1 MVAPRRLVSW
11 KGYMWTKKAVITAA
25 GAAQRRLPLQTLVDR
40 DGVTRTVL
48 AILVREVLAAKI
60 EQICVVVSPGDEA
73 LYSEAVPDYRDALC
87 FVPQPEPRGYGDAL
101 WRTRD
106 FIGSDSFL
114 HLVGD
119 HVYLGRPPGCAA
131 ELVRVSESEAACVSA
146 VRATPERLLSSFGVV
161 GGRPVGGRPGLYQVE
176 TVLEKPTPTVAEQ
189 RVIVPGLRSGHYLAF
204 FGMHVLTPGVLDE
217 IGRMLT
223 ESPEPRV
230 TLSDALAAIA
240 TREKYLALQVN
251 AERYDL
257 GARYG
262 LLTSQL
268 ALALNST
275 DRDEVLA
282 MLVTMLANEQQ
293 FAQEAAR

>member
-1 MVAPRRLVSW
+1 
-11 KGYMWTKKAVITAA
+11 MWTKKAVITAA

-40 DGVTRTVL
+40 DGVSRTVL
-48 AILVREVLAAKI
+48 ALLVREVLSARI
-60 EQICVVVSPGDEA
+60 EQIGVVVSPGDEA
-73 LYSEAVPDYRDALC
+73 LYAEAVPDYRDALC
-87 FVPQPEPRGYGDAL
+87 FIPQHEPRGYGDAL
-101 WRTRD
+101 WHARD
-106 FIGSDSFL
+106 FVGSDSFL

-119 HVYLGRPPGCAA
+119 HVYLGRPDGCAA
-131 ELVRVSESEAACVSA
+131 ELTRVAESEAACVSA

-161 GGRPVGGRPGLYQVE
+161 GGRAVAGRPGLYHVD

-204 FGMHVLTPGVLDE
+204 FGMHVLTPSVLDA
-217 IGRMLT
+217 IGRMMT
-223 ESPEPRV
+223 DTPERPV

-240 TREKYLALQVN
+240 TQQKYLAFQVN

-257 GARYG
+257 GAKYG

-268 ALALNST
+268 ALALAST
-275 DRDEVLA
+275 DRDEVLS

>member
-1 MVAPRRLVSW
+1 
-11 KGYMWTKKAVITAA
+11 MWTKKAVITAA
-25 GAAQRRLPLQTLVDR
+25 GASQRRLPLQTLVDR
-40 DGVTRTVL
+40 DGVSRTVL
-48 AILVREVLAAKI
+48 ALLVREVLSARI

-73 LYSEAVPDYRDALC
+73 LYAEAVPDYRDALC
-87 FVPQPEPRGYGDAL
+87 FIPQHQPRGYGDAL
-101 WRTRD
+101 WRARD
-106 FIGSDSFL
+106 FVGTDSFL

-119 HVYLGRPPGCAA
+119 HVYLGRADGCAA
-131 ELVRVSESEAACVSA
+131 ELVRLAESEAACVSA

-161 GGRPVGGRPGLYQVE
+161 GGRAVAGRPGLYQVD

-204 FGMHVLTPGVLDE
+204 FGMHVLTPGVLDA
-217 IGRMLT
+217 IGRMLA
-223 ESPEPRV
+223 ESPDRKV
-230 TLSDALAAIA
+230 TLSDALAVIA
-240 TREKYLALQVN
+240 AQQKYLAYQVN

-268 ALALNST
+268 ALALASS
-275 DRDEVLA
+275 DRDEVLS

-293 FAQEAAR
+293 YGQEAAR